1 MPANDPAKFKWI
13 EYHKWQAK
21 AQWFLPLTPDQKLVL
36 MARAEMG
43 YLGYYNKYKQSP
55 FERFDVGGDGMTGYN
70 IYGYD
75 VIGLRGYSDGSLTPY
90 DPQDPYA
97 YANVYNKYTLEL
109 RYPFLQQPATHIY
122 GLVFAEAGNGYRNW
136 QEFDPFKL
144 HRSLGIGIRVYIPFI
159 GMIGLDWGYGFDGT
173 ARSSKPHGGK
183 LHFSMGMDF

>member
-1 MPANDPAKFKWI
+1 
-13 EYHKWQAK
+13 
-21 AQWFLPLTPDQKLVL
+21 

-122 GLVFAEAGNGYRNW
+122 GLVFAEAGNG
-136 QEFDPFKL
+136 L
-144 HRSLGIGIRVYIPFI
+144 AGIRPVQTAPFARCRHQGI
-159 GMIGLDWGYGFDGT
+159 YPVHRDDRPRLGLRIRRYGPLLETARRKTALLDGYGFLK
-173 ARSSKPHGGK
+173 AQSVE
-183 LHFSMGMDF
+183 

>member
-1 MPANDPAKFKWI
+1 
-13 EYHKWQAK
+13 
-21 AQWFLPLTPDQKLVL
+21 
-36 MARAEMG
+36 
-43 YLGYYNKYKQSP
+43 
-55 FERFDVGGDGMTGYN
+55 MTGYN

-144 HRSLGIGIRVYIPFI
+144 HRSLGVGIRVYIPFI
-159 GMIGLDWGYGFDGT
+159 GMIGLDWGYGST
-173 ARSSKPHGGK
+173 VRPAPRNRTEENCTSRWVWISKSAVGRIDTK
-183 LHFSMGMDF
+183 TITL